1 MPCIHKTFSALRT
14 VFLLLAVIIFPHVT
28 AQALANPLYTV
39 SDVQVDITAQSAVA
53 ARERAFDQAQLEAF
67 NTLAGRFLPPAQ
79 LSNFKAPD
87 VNTISSMIQD
97 FEIGREQLSRVRYV
111 ASYTFRFKEPQVR
124 NYFASLGAD
133 IHQAQQNFREE
144 QFLMQQQQAQ
154 TQTDG
159 GTAAGGVTTEDATLA
174 ASARAVLVLPF
185 IERSAGR
192 FVIWSQG
199 NAWRNAWNRQQSGE
213 SFFVPLG
220 DIVDI
225 ADVRE
230 DNPQNLSAAGIA
242 KIQERY
248 GAQQAA
254 ILVARP
260 DAMLQRVASEDDAAL
275 GVMVIEFYRT
285 DRGRPEYV
293 RDLVVTA
300 SAQDT
305 LKTLM
310 DRAVVEAKAALVVGW
325 EEMSAPRSPEFMV
338 QYRVRIPYSSL
349 REWSQLQQAIRR
361 VNAISDFNIRSVSP
375 REAQAEFAFDGS
387 FEMLE
392 RALSGANLSLRLNN
406 AMGGASGA
414 MGQTFMAGQV
424 IEGELQMLNRFQ
436 R

>member
-67 NTLAGRFLPPAQ
+67 NMLAGRFLPPAQ
-79 LSNFKAPD
+79 LTNFPAPD

-97 FEIGREQLSRVRYV
+97 FEIDREQLSRVRYV

-144 QFLMQQQQAQ
+144 QFLIQQQQAQ
-154 TQTDG
+154 TQVDG
-159 GTAAGGVTTEDATLA
+159 GEAGGATLG

-185 IERSAGR
+185 IERSGR

-213 SFFVPLG
+213 SFFVPMG
-220 DIVDI
+220 DIADI

-230 DNPQNLSAAGIA
+230 DNPQNLNTAGIA

-260 DAMLQRVASEDDAAL
+260 DATLQRVASEDDAAL

-406 AMGGASGA
+406 AMGGTSGA